1 MKGETSSPQIKSP
14 RLKYFNYNNIIQ
26 IQIDVYSK
34 KIYLLLFD
42 NEWLVMYLKIYYD
55 LAKRMIRWFKKLN
68 DEEKK

>member
-42 NEWLVMYLKIYYD
+42 NE
-55 LAKRMIRWFKKLN
+55 
-68 DEEKK
+68 